1 MPRILIVT
9 GEASGDLH
17 GANLALALRGLRP
30 EAQILGVGGPKMS
43 AAGVQLV
50 QGIERL
56 DAIGII
62 GLGQVGVVLRK
73 YRALRQLI
81 RREAVDAVV
90 FVDNPEMN
98 LRLAKIARKAG
109 RRVVYYISPQ
119 IWAWRAWRINLIK
132 RVVDRMIVILPFEEA
147 LYRGAGVPCDFVG
160 HPLLDAVAPSYDRE
174 ELRKRFGIDPG
185 TPVLGLLPGSREQEI
200 RSLLPLM
207 MLAAKR
213 LAPRYPGLRLL
224 VAQADSIR
232 DGQIEEVVAGSG
244 LSLQI
249 IKDQASEVMAA
260 SDVLLVASGT
270 ATLQAAV
277 VGTPMVILYKLPWLT
292 YWVGRLLVRVHSI
305 GLVNLVAGRR
315 VAPELLQQDATPARV
330 VEEADRLLG
339 SETAASEMRAAFRAV
354 RGALGSPGASR
365 RAAAAVLKEC
375 SR

>member
-17 GANLALALRGLRP
+17 GANLALALRGLRS
-30 EAQILGVGGPKMS
+30 EVQIMGVGGPKMT

-56 DAIGII
+56 DAIGIV
-62 GLGQVGVVLRK
+62 GLGQIGVVLRK

-160 HPLLDAVAPSYDRE
+160 HPLLDAVAPTYDRE

-185 TPVLGLLPGSREQEI
+185 TPVLGLLPGSREQEV

-207 MLAAKR
+207 VLAIKQ

-224 VAQADSIR
+224 VAQADSIP
-232 DGQIEEVVAGSG
+232 DGRIENLAANSG
-244 LSLQI
+244 LAIQI
-249 IKDQASEVMAA
+249 VKDQPSEVMAA
-260 SDVLLVASGT
+260 SDVLIVASGT

-277 VGTPMVILYKLPWLT
+277 VGTPMVIVYKLPWLT
-292 YWVGRLLVRVHSI
+292 YWIGRLLVRVHSI

-315 VAPELLQQDATPARV
+315 VAPELLQQEATPARV
-330 VEEADRLLG
+330 AEEAVRLLG
-339 SETAASEMRAAFRAV
+339 SDAAASEMRAAFRAV

-365 RAAAAVLKEC
+365 RAAEVVLKEC
-375 SR
+375 RT